1 MTVAKKIKLP
11 VSNEKDRMIKRA
23 TDYPQDVHDRALR
36 EAAIA
41 IKNVYAAYDGVC
53 GELDSYFNHL
63 YENKKEFIPQ
73 GEQYKKFLLTC
84 AFGDSETVTENK
96 LDMRKFFPLEAMEK
110 LQVLINEQ
118 NKSVS
123 DKNKNVVRFA
133 KLQSKD
139 S

>member
-63 YENKKEFIPQ
+63 YENKKEFIRDLQ
-73 GEQYKKFLLTC
+73 TKKI
-84 AFGDSETVTENK
+84 
-96 LDMRKFFPLEAMEK
+96 
-110 LQVLINEQ
+110 LIRLYSSGAHSWESTMT
-118 NKSVS
+118 K
-123 DKNKNVVRFA
+123 
-133 KLQSKD
+133 
-139 S
+139 